1 MNQTVIGIRRKL
13 ESSVVELDVFSMMIR
28 GGLTKKVIFKKRLEE
43 GRCVSPTGVWA
54 DQRS

>member
-43 GRCVSPTGVWA
+43 GRCVSHTGVWA